1 MTGVAAGNPGIANS
15 DAGFANA
22 CVPAI
27 RRICHAAGA
36 AVGRIRADYSRARYL
51 ASGGAAVKPRFLQR
65 LNEVDAL
72 AEMTVEGPTG

>member
-36 AVGRIRADYSRARYL
+36 AVGRIRADYSKAR
-51 ASGGAAVKPRFLQR
+51 
-65 LNEVDAL
+65 
-72 AEMTVEGPTG
+72 